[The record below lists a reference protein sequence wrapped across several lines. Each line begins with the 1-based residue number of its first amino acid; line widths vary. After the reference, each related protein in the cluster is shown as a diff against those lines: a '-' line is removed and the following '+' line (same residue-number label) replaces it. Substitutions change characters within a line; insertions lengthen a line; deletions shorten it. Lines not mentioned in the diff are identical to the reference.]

1 MDLLISN
8 RIALVTGASRG
19 IGRSIAIALANEGAR
34 VILVARSK
42 EALEKVRLELEEPN
56 RHHIID
62 VDLMSENGV
71 SELIKRASEFGEIS
85 IIVHNLGGSIGVF
98 DPFATVEDWQ
108 KAWMFNLGISHELN
122 RFFLPKMTSQGWGR
136 IVHIS
141 TKATTNYSGSPAYVS
156 AKCALNGYV
165 KTMNRQVSKQN
176 VIISAV
182 SPGIIYIEGR
192 HFAKLQNENP
202 AALNEYFD
210 HHVPIRRLGKTEEV
224 AAAVAFLCSEQ
235 ASFMAG
241 AIVEVDGGGI

>member
-1 MDLLISN
+1 MDLLIKN
-8 RIALVTGASRG
+8 RLALVTGASRG
-19 IGRSIAIALANEGAR
+19 IGRSIAIALAKEGAR

-42 EALEKVRLELEEPN
+42 
-56 RHHIID
+56 
-62 VDLMSENGV
+62 
-71 SELIKRASEFGEIS
+71 
-85 IIVHNLGGSIGVF
+85 
-98 DPFATVEDWQ
+98 EDWQ
-108 KAWMFNLGISHELN
+108 KAWMFNLGISHEIN
-122 RFFLPKMTSQGWGR
+122 RFFVPKMTSLGWGR

-141 TKATTNYSGSPAYVS
+141 TKATTNYSGYPAYVS

-165 KTMNRQVSKQN
+165 KTMNRQVSKHN

-241 AIVEVDGGGI
+241 SIVEVDGGGI